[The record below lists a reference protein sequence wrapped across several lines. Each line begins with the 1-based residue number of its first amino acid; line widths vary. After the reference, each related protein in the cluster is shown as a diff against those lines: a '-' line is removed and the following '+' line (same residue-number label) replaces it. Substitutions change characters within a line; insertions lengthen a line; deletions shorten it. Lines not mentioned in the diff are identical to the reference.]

1 MSEKKRQQHRSR
13 AEADQVA
20 AEYEASGLSR
30 QEFCLRN
37 NVALKTLARYVTRY
51 RQQRMQ
57 NPGEQRWMSV
67 ELPKPPGTGCEL
79 AVVLANGR
87 LIEVKSGFDPGT
99 LVQLVAALER
109 N

>member
-1 MSEKKRQQHRSR
+1 MSEKKQQRHRSR

-20 AEYEASGLSR
+20 GEYEASGLTR

-51 RQQRMQ
+51 RQRRVQ
-57 NPGEQRWMSV
+57 NPEAQKWISV
-67 ELPKPPGTGCEL
+67 ELPKPLGTGCEL

>member
-1 MSEKKRQQHRSR
+1 MSEKKRQQHRNR

-20 AEYEASGLSR
+20 AEYEASGLTR

-51 RQQRMQ
+51 RQRRVR
-57 NPGEQRWMSV
+57 NPDEQRWVSV

-79 AVVLANGR
+79 NVVLANGR
-87 LIEVKSGFDPGT
+87 LIEVKSGFDSGT

-109 N
+109 S